1 MTYAKDKEEIDFAY
15 KVRRAMTE
23 SSEKLPE
30 TTLERLATARQLALS
45 RQKQAEPSR
54 ALAFGGV
61 LAGSNGVSFSQKN
74 WVKKMW
80 LVLPL
85 LALMVGLYGIY
96 EYEQEQQINDLAEID
111 AAVLVDEL
119 PPDAYLDNGFNAYLN
134 KETPPAKTEE

>member
-1 MTYAKDKEEIDFAY
+1 MTYAKEKEEIDFAY
-15 KVRRAMTE
+15 KVRRAMSE

-30 TTLERLATARQLALS
+30 ATLERLAAARQLALS
-45 RQKQAEPSR
+45 RKKEAEPSR

-61 LAGSNGVSFSQKN
+61 LAGSNGVSISQKTWFN
-74 WVKKMW
+74 KSWFALAL
-80 LVLPL
+80 LVL
-85 LALMVGLYGIY
+85 LAGLYGLY

-119 PPDAYLDNGFNAYLN
+119 PPDAYLDSGFNAYLN